1 MGIVIVEVCDYNILS
16 AAELEEVF
24 QRNDVAVMSYD
35 CMNFCGMCAMGPY
48 AMVNGRRIFWKKRL
62 KNASEKIKAAV
73 EEELEKLNDFYS

>member
-24 QRNDVAVMSYD
+24 QRNNVAVMSYD

-48 AMVNGRRIFWKKRL
+48 AMVNGRRIFGKTAEECIR
-62 KNASEKIKAAV
+62 KIKAAV